1 MLDAPLG
8 GCLRG
13 KGSWFGCQQSWS
25 LNQSSKKMNS
35 LETSLF
41 TNFTANQTRMSY
53 RIGVLL
59 SGNGVYDGSEIHE
72 SVFTLLAIDENR
84 GVAVCMAPNI
94 QQHHVVNHITG
105 EEMPEARNVL
115 VEAARI
121 ARGAISDLAEMTADN
136 LDALV
141 IPGGFG
147 AAKNLTT
154 WAFSGPD
161 GEINAEVKRIINQ
174 MVNAKKPVVGL
185 CMGPTV
191 IAKALQGAG
200 LNEHLTVGTT
210 KEASPYEIDAISQG
224 MEKTGAVAEMKTIRE
239 ISIDHKNRIITAPC
253 YMMEASIT
261 DVRNNIKQAIDEL
274 FEMLE
279 DA

>member
-1 MLDAPLG
+1 MCKPESLILPQIK
-8 GCLRG
+8 G
-13 KGSWFGCQQSWS
+13 K
-25 LNQSSKKMNS
+25 
-35 LETSLF
+35 
-41 TNFTANQTRMSY
+41 MSY
-53 RIGVLL
+53 KIGVLL

-72 SVFTLLAIDENR
+72 SVFALLAIDENK
-84 GVAVCMAPNI
+84 GEAVCFAPNI
-94 QQHHVVNHITG
+94 DQHHVVNHINGTEM
-105 EEMPEARNVL
+105 EEKRNVL

-121 ARGAISDLAEMTADN
+121 ARGEISDIAEMTSDK

-147 AAKNLTT
+147 AAKNLTK

-161 GEINAEVKRIINQ
+161 GEIEPEVKRIISE
-174 MVNAKKPVVGL
+174 MVTEKKPVVGI

-191 IAKALQGAG
+191 IAKALEGAG
-200 LNEHLTVGTT
+200 LKEHLTVGTT
-210 KEASPYEIDAISQG
+210 EEASPYEIDTISQG
-224 MEKTGAVAEMKTIRE
+224 LEKTGAVAEMKTKSE
-239 ISIDHKNRIITAPC
+239 VSVDEANKIICAPS

-279 DA
+279 EV